1 MKVNLSFKYR
11 ADLPTIPEQGC
22 IYWIRKGNGVKD
34 EIWFAP
40 DTDKNNMV
48 RLSND
53 DNEITPSYIEDLIN
67 RISDIESGV
76 GDIQNTIT
84 ELQGKLVGVD
94 FDKFLTEDDLP
105 SIPTKVS
112 DIDNDLHYVT
122 EDELRNYVPEIE
134 IDGSDVD
141 EIIEE
146 KVTEKLTWNVIKT

>member
-1 MKVNLSFKYR
+1 MQIKTYRTFSLRQKSLYQEILNLTMPVSETY
-11 ADLPTIPEQGC
+11 PEYVKWYHQTFLKGLQQGKRG
-22 IYWIRKGNGVKD
+22 IVAT
-34 EIWFAP
+34 F
-40 DTDKNNMV
+40 DK
-48 RLSND
+48 
-53 DNEITPSYIEDLIN
+53 
-67 RISDIESGV
+67 
-76 GDIQNTIT
+76 
-84 ELQGKLVGVD
+84 GKLVGVD